1 MQHHNQIHSYQYHV
15 CHDTQ
20 AIETKPPRALG
31 KSSTKMELAL
41 SERLLGI
48 LRGGKSVSFKDREE
62 VGSSTPPAKCVQ
74 TIFSG
79 GARDVTTGEGGGAAA
94 FF

>member
-1 MQHHNQIHSYQYHV
+1 
-15 CHDTQ
+15 
-20 AIETKPPRALG
+20 
-31 KSSTKMELAL
+31 MELAL

-79 GARDVTTGEGGGAAA
+79 GAGCQQEREVLLLLPFFEKRHKRDV
-94 FF
+94 

>member
-1 MQHHNQIHSYQYHV
+1 
-15 CHDTQ
+15 
-20 AIETKPPRALG
+20 
-31 KSSTKMELAL
+31 MELAL

-79 GARDVTTGEGGGAAA
+79 GAGCQNRRGRRCCCCLFLKNATSVTC
-94 FF
+94 